1 MKAFFSPLFLGL
13 FALIF
18 SISTITYAAGTAPK
32 KPTPTP
38 KPTPRPPAITV
49 IESISPDSITIAT
62 GPKKETY
69 KIKKDTKF
77 LFNGQDTTEK
87 DLKAGMR
94 VTVITGLD
102 DKTADEIKANK
113 PPKGH

>member
-1 MKAFFSPLFLGL
+1 LFLGL

-18 SISTITYAAGTAPK
+18 SVSTITYAAGAPQK
-32 KPTPTP
+32 KPAPTP
-38 KPTPRPPAITV
+38 KPTPKPLAITV
-49 IESISPDSITIAT
+49 IESINPDSITIAT

-77 LFNGQDTTEK
+77 LFNGQDTTAK

-102 DKTADEIKANK
+102 DKTADEIKADK
-113 PPKGH
+113 PPKLH